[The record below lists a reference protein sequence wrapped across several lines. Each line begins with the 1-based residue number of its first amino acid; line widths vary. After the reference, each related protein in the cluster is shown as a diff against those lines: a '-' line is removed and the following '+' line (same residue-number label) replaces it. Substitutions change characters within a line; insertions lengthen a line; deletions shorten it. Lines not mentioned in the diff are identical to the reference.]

1 MEVTEVENVTSSN
14 GIKFSVEWMLC
25 GILAFKPWQWQVESK
40 VMVPLFQDLSILLG
54 CFGSRDLYSENQQ
67 KIFHFGPASRNEI
80 NCDVKWRLDLNWC
93 LLDLCTFNLVPN
105 LHFFI
110 IYNAKPLLRKGQVTF
125 FPTPHMSASLPFS
138 LEYTFKFLYS
148 WRYWLIEWSTAT
160 VCTMFFSQ
168 TFVPFLRKSWMWQVD
183 ATSLPEDSTPVS
195 LQNKAFVPSKAPKRP
210 ISEITQ
216 EISGSSS
223 YVLFRIAD
231 LQRPFDRVCQWA

>member
-1 MEVTEVENVTSSN
+1 
-14 GIKFSVEWMLC
+14 MLS
-25 GILAFKPWQWQVESK
+25 GDWILTDVNWIYVHST
-40 VMVPLFQDLSILLG
+40 LFQICISLLS
-54 CFGSRDLYSENQQ
+54 
-67 KIFHFGPASRNEI
+67 
-80 NCDVKWRLDLNWC
+80 
-93 LLDLCTFNLVPN
+93 
-105 LHFFI
+105 
-110 IYNAKPLLRKGQVTF
+110 YNARPLLLLRKGQVTF
-125 FPTPHMSASLPFS
+125 FPTPHMSASLPSS

-210 ISEITQ
+210 ISEITK
-216 EISGSSS
+216 EISGPSS